1 MKQGRVVLGFIVTLS
16 VAVPAQSPEP
26 PIANTRL
33 TVNTL
38 VREDIF
44 AGFLRNDLVRLA
56 RAEKNLELLLASRP
70 VDRPA
75 LLAWQGSAAL
85 TRAALANEANQPEQF
100 RQHYGRA
107 LDLFAEAMSLGPDVG
122 RGICHHG
129 RFTDVTGRPV
139 ARGGTRGRLGAGLP
153 RLPTVV
159 EAARTRD
166 RAATGPSQGRSA
178 VWAHAERAA
187 HRTRRGGRR
196 AARPDTGASS
206 GYAVRESRAAMEGR
220 PLGAHGDEADV
231 PDLSRTWDARRTS
244 RRSFA
249 VDGRWRGWW
258 IAMLGADAV
267 FCDGLLGAMLFSD
280 REIGEAVHHPLWT
293 PDGSRLFY
301 FQGASNA
308 VAVDITTGA
317 RRWRYGSVF
326 GGRPRRR
333 PMVRPQS
340 AAVSLIPCVTDRSS
354 LPCSPPNS
362 SAI

>member
-1 MKQGRVVLGFIVTLS
+1 M
-16 VAVPAQSPEP
+16 
-26 PIANTRL
+26 
-33 TVNTL
+33 
-38 VREDIF
+38 
-44 AGFLRNDLVRLA
+44 
-56 RAEKNLELLLASRP
+56 
-70 VDRPA
+70 
-75 LLAWQGSAAL
+75 
-85 TRAALANEANQPEQF
+85 
-100 RQHYGRA
+100 
-107 LDLFAEAMSLGPDVG
+107 
-122 RGICHHG
+122 
-129 RFTDVTGRPV
+129 
-139 ARGGTRGRLGAGLP
+139 
-153 RLPTVV
+153 
-159 EAARTRD
+159 
-166 RAATGPSQGRSA
+166 
-178 VWAHAERAA
+178 
-187 HRTRRGGRR
+187 
-196 AARPDTGASS
+196 
-206 GYAVRESRAAMEGR
+206 
-220 PLGAHGDEADV
+220 
-231 PDLSRTWDARRTS
+231 PDLSRTGDARRTS

-249 VDGRWRGWW
+249 VDGRWLGWW
-258 IAMLGADAV
+258 IAKLGADAV